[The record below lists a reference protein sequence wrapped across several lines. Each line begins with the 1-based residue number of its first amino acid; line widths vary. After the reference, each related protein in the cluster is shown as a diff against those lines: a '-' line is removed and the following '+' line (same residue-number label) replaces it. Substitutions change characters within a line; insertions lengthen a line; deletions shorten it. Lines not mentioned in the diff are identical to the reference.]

1 MDDEVQAALSELRS
15 RIQAE
20 RALIADLAASLTQQP
35 MRDFLQQATNH
46 IDDAEGI
53 LIGVEKSTTPWILI
67 GGSRT
72 FFGLATQHRQRVEQ
86 YRSTYGPDVTL
97 VG

>member
-1 MDDEVQAALSELRS
+1 MDDEVRAALFELRS

-20 RALIADLAASLTQQP
+20 RALIADVAASLTQQP

-46 IDDAEGI
+46 ADDAEGI
-53 LIGVEKSTTPWILI
+53 LIGVEKSVTPWVLI
-67 GGSRT
+67 GAART
-72 FFGLATQHRQRVEQ
+72 FLGLATQHRQRVEQ
-86 YRSTYGPDVTL
+86 YRRAYGPDVTL